1 MKADTLKNWLREPL
15 VHFFAVA
22 VLVFAADS
30 TLNRKSVDDTPQQ
43 IFITQD
49 DLLQMQVALR
59 TTQLPP
65 RNSPQFQNLIEAKV
79 REEVLYR
86 EALAMGLDKGDTIV
100 KRRMAQKM
108 DFLAEDLSTLR
119 QPTREE
125 LQAWFR
131 ENPDEFSLPARI
143 TFRHVFFAFDT
154 RGERAQQDAIQA
166 LADFDNRA
174 DEAPVGDPFMF
185 QDYYPERTPAQ
196 ISSVFGPDFSQHLFE
211 HRDNIWAGPIQ
222 SGFGWHLIHIDS
234 LTPARMPE
242 FEEVFAEVKADWTA
256 NQRDVFKQAAYQA
269 MREKYEVVLPE
280 PAPQLAA
287 E

>member
-1 MKADTLKNWLREPL
+1 MKTDILKAWLREPL
-15 VHFFAVA
+15 LHFFAVA
-22 VLVFAADS
+22 ALVFAADS
-30 TLNRKSVDDTPQQ
+30 TFNSEGDEDAPQK

-59 TTQLPP
+59 STQLPP
-65 RNSPQFQNLIEAKV
+65 RNSPQFQNLIEARV

-108 DFLAEDLSTLR
+108 DFLAEDLSALR
-119 QPTREE
+119 EPTRGE
-125 LQAWFR
+125 LQAWFT
-131 ENPDEFSLPARI
+131 ENPNDFTLPSRI
-143 TFRHVFFAFDT
+143 TFRHVFFSFDT
-154 RGERAQQDAIQA
+154 RGKQAQQDAIKA
-166 LADFDNRA
+166 LADFDDQVTEIPA
-174 DEAPVGDPFMF
+174 GDPFMF
-185 QDYYPERTPAQ
+185 QDYYPERTPVQ
-196 ISSVFGPDFSQHLFE
+196 VSSVFGPDFSQRLFE
-211 HRDNIWAGPIQ
+211 HKENTWAGPIQ

-234 LTPARMPE
+234 LTPARMPA

-256 NQRDVFKQAAYQA
+256 NQREVFKQTAYQT

-280 PAPQLAA
+280 PAPQFAA